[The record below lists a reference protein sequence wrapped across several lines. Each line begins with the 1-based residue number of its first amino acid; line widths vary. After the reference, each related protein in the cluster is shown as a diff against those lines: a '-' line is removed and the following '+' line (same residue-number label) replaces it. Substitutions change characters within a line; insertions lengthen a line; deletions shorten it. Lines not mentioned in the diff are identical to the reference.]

1 MITVLTYCPLC
12 EQFHEINV
20 PAEGFHSWQRG
31 EKTLQEALPDVN
43 ANVRQMLVDG
53 ICPDCWNKIF
63 ERQNE
68 EIFRK

>member
-1 MITVLTYCPLC
+1 MIILKYCPRC
-12 EQFHEINV
+12 KQFHAINV